1 MSPSERPCIYTKF
14 DSDLLLL
21 GSYEYIVD
29 PEKSSQVK
37 IKARLERSWLY
48 LEYRILGA
56 LVLLRDF
63 PCTVLPNLRFCT
75 TNSTGCI
82 LSLLPTAMGNLMKC
96 QTHANVR
103 QKPTF
108 RVKCS
113 L

>member
-1 MSPSERPCIYTKF
+1 MRPSERPCIYTKF

-21 GSYEYIVD
+21 GSYEYSVD

-37 IKARLERSWLY
+37 IQARPERSWLY

-75 TNSTGCI
+75 ADTVPAVHSHFCPLQWGI
-82 LSLLPTAMGNLMKC
+82 
-96 QTHANVR
+96 
-103 QKPTF
+103 
-108 RVKCS
+108 
-113 L
+113 